1 MLKNKRKE
9 LFELEIRLK
18 EGISQLNE
26 TNQQYQR
33 KINIVN
39 QKNKIDQDIHNKE
52 VHIVHSEVEK
62 LRSVLK
68 AAEEEYESLKT
79 RLKSEHEVIFS
90 LKAKVSDLR
99 LVQAQLS

>member
-26 TNQQYQR
+26 TNQQYQQ

-39 QKNKIDQDIHNKE
+39 EKNKIDQDIYNKE

-62 LRSVLK
+62 LRIVLK
-68 AAEEEYESLKT
+68 AAE
-79 RLKSEHEVIFS
+79 
-90 LKAKVSDLR
+90 
-99 LVQAQLS
+99 